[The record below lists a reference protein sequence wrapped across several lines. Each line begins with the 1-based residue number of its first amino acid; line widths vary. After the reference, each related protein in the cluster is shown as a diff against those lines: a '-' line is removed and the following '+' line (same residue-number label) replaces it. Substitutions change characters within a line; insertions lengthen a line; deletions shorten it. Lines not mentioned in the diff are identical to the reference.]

1 MCAAAIPSRLNSSPE
16 SVKLQAARA
25 HVAQRLKREV
35 ASSSSSSKTLEVSP
49 EIKGQKHEG
58 AKAYWKL
65 KAERQ
70 RKAKAGG

>member
-1 MCAAAIPSRLNSSPE
+1 MNSSPE

-35 ASSSSSSKTLEVSP
+35 ASSSSSSSKTLEVSP

>member
-1 MCAAAIPSRLNSSPE
+1 MNSSPE
-16 SVKLQAARA
+16 SVKLNAARA
-25 HVAQRLKREV
+25 HVAQRLKREE
-35 ASSSSSSKTLEVSP
+35 ASSQKTPMSP

-70 RKAKAGG
+70 KKAKSGG